1 MDVDKFLDLLAAV
14 FGALGS
20 IYVLKGVAALSP
32 DLIERLSSTYFDFS
46 SAQIDALTAQKAD
59 SIVGIVL
66 VLIALAIAV
75 VNSAFVPQGMQMF
88 ERRSVGIAL
97 VVGLTGLAYIALAF
111 SGDALRRH
119 DKLAVSRMIT
129 KRALEEL
136 FKNGKLPASE
146 VSSLKVYARTLLAM
160 TVDDSETP
168 RSLVNRLAIE
178 VGIQVPPGLD
188 FAEVEKKADKQ

>member
-32 DLIERLSSTYFDFS
+32 NLIERLSSTYYDFS

-88 ERRSVGIAL
+88 ERRAVGIAL
-97 VVGLTGLAYIALAF
+97 VVGLTGLAYIALTF
-111 SGDALRRH
+111 SGDALQRH
-119 DKLAVSRMIT
+119 DKLAVSRIIT
-129 KRALEEL
+129 KRALEDL
-136 FKNGKLPASE
+136 FKRGKLPASE
-146 VSSLKVYARTLLAM
+146 VSSLKVYARTLLTM
-160 TVDDSETP
+160 TVDDSETA
-168 RSLVNRLAIE
+168 RSLVNRLATE
-178 VGIQVPPGLD
+178 VGVQVPPGLD
-188 FAEVEKKADKQ
+188 FSEVEKKADKQ

>member
-1 MDVDKFLDLLAAV
+1 VDVDKFLDLLAAV

-32 DLIERLSSTYFDFS
+32 NLIERLSSTYFDFS

-75 VNSAFVPQGMQMF
+75 VNSALVPQGMQMF
-88 ERRSVGIAL
+88 ERRAVGIAL
-97 VVGLTGLAYIALAF
+97 VFGLAGLAYIALAF
-111 SGDALRRH
+111 SGDALQRH
-119 DKLAVSRMIT
+119 DKLAVGRIIT
-129 KRALEEL
+129 KGALETL
-136 FKNGKLPASE
+136 FKTGKLAASE

-168 RSLVNRLAIE
+168 RSLVNRLATE
-178 VGIQVPPGLD
+178 VGAQVPPRLD
-188 FAEVEKKADKQ
+188 FSEVEKKADKQ